1 MATDWALAANG
12 SAAVDNGSRLG
23 NIAAFTIDGNDATA
37 FYSNLACNSGTPYV
51 TITFAETHTI
61 HVVQLKQLDA
71 VNYQATIVEVL
82 YSLNGVDYSSL
93 GNHNIA
99 GADDSWEI
107 TPLAARYWR
116 IRSVNG
122 GVNYWRL
129 HTISLWDD
137 GTSVPTPPNGSLE
150 SDAQYKLGVGG
161 PRLQLPWL
169 AYTQGGPL
177 YSPEYCNFVVG
188 MWNNYLLNQIIATL
202 GGGDPGGGEELTLGD
217 IATLFADQDAHNDI
231 HFTSIYNS
239 IGNEANAI
247 RGLDQRNLTDVMA
260 AIHLATDNVDG
271 DIVNLPNKIDG
282 ISSEIS
288 TIIGLQISQLSTDLQ
303 TVIGQARDDVKA
315 WVTLNNTPLLALV
328 AAEFAAS
335 IAATAA
341 SAASAATNSAE
352 IVTDWAATIPDL
364 VDDVGQILDL
374 LQGQGQSDTGTPEW
388 PGVANVTFNPPWT
401 ISHADNIPG
410 PMDGVLID
418 VQAVPNGQSRQAAA
432 GSYRY
437 KGVGWLAFMT
447 DTNHW
452 EPLQQIG
459 CEHGVYVAQSLARA
473 SRVAVYCK
481 PGTTL
486 LIRPWTKTAV

>member
-1 MATDWALAANG
+1 MTTTNWALEANG
-12 SAAVDNGSRLG
+12 TVATSSSVRSGYNITAVQDGDPDTSCHFVNPAYARSIYFTFLAAQAIKVLRLKQSGTATNQVTQFRLEWSTNNSTWNTLNTFNVSAADQSWD
-23 NIAAFTIDGNDATA
+23 FPAT
-37 FYSNLACNSGTPYV
+37 L
-51 TITFAETHTI
+51 
-61 HVVQLKQLDA
+61 
-71 VNYQATIVEVL
+71 
-82 YSLNGVDYSSL
+82 
-93 GNHNIA
+93 
-99 GADDSWEI
+99 
-107 TPLAARYWR
+107 ARYWR
-116 IRSVNG
+116 IQATAGGNSDWFVDEVELWEDDWSYPAPADGDLANEAFYKWGMRSGEVIDALALFQAG
-122 GVNYWRL
+122 AQPI
-129 HTISLWDD
+129 TIEQAIL
-137 GTSVPTPPNGSLE
+137 TVAL
-150 SDAQYKLGVGG
+150 
-161 PRLQLPWL
+161 
-169 AYTQGGPL
+169 
-177 YSPEYCNFVVG
+177 
-188 MWNNYLLNQIIATL
+188 WNNHVLNLVHQLVSDL
-202 GGGDPGGGEELTLGD
+202 GGTGGGGLTLEQLQTELD
-217 IATLFADQDAHNDI
+217 TRAEHDDI
-231 HFTSIYNS
+231 HFTAIYNA

-271 DIVNLPNKIDG
+271 EIVNLPNKIDG

-418 VQAVPNGQSRQAAA
+418 VQAIPNGQSRQAAA

-486 LIRPWTKTAV
+486 LVRPWTKTAV